1 MPKQGEQ
8 QWYAL
13 RVKARSEKWVE
24 DRATSMNFEVY
35 VPIQEIVKKYA
46 RSKRIIK
53 KPLITG
59 IVFLRIHKSDFNSV
73 LSIPYVGQFIKNLN
87 SPAVIPISEIDL
99 LKRITGEV
107 IASHLMN
114 FEFEVGEK
122 VEIISGSLA
131 GMKAKIINLK
141 GKSRIII
148 QLASIG
154 YGMEINVEA
163 SNLIRS

>member
-1 MPKQGEQ
+1 MSKQDELN
-8 QWYAL
+8 WYAL

-24 DRATSMNFEVY
+24 ERAISMNMEVY
-35 VPIQEIVKKYA
+35 VPIQEIVKKYV
-46 RSKRIIK
+46 RSKRVIK
-53 KPLITG
+53 KPLISG
-59 IVFLRIHKSDFNSV
+59 IIFLRIKKSDFNTV

-87 SPAVIPISEIDL
+87 SPAIIPVSEIDL

-107 IASHLMN
+107 IASHLLN
-114 FEFEVGEK
+114 FDFEIGED
-122 VEIISGSLA
+122 VEIISGSLS

-148 QLASIG
+148 QMASIG
-154 YGMEINVEA
+154 YGMEINVNA

>member
-1 MPKQGEQ
+1 M
-8 QWYAL
+8 
-13 RVKARSEKWVE
+13 
-24 DRATSMNFEVY
+24 
-35 VPIQEIVKKYA
+35 
-46 RSKRIIK
+46 
-53 KPLITG
+53 ITG

-87 SPAVIPISEIDL
+87 SPAVIPMSEIDL

-114 FEFEVGEK
+114 FEFEVGEN

-141 GKSRIII
+141 GKEEESK
-148 QLASIG
+148 
-154 YGMEINVEA
+154 
-163 SNLIRS
+163 